1 MLLMFATLV
10 FAKPAAGVTGITRF
24 ELVSTESS
32 TSRSVPDW
40 PGQSLPINEA
50 RASLAHIYSSETLL
64 LESATARFDRSMG
77 DRLLKSLGLSD
88 LLSIYPAIG
97 TAFAVAYSDQ
107 MQQQLAEA
115 ASNVEGAGQR
125 SLSKLSDDQV
135 IGLAIAFKPVASFL
149 INAESEVAKTGTY
162 RNSSDLLKSAA
173 GKSAVD
179 QTNELRAVLARR
191 PGGSEALAAFQA
203 GIADV
208 AKMQS
213 PLIKGAFCSAQQAGA
228 NAVVATLKA
237 KNAAA
242 ATISTVESAF
252 ACNAG

>member
-32 TSRSVPDW
+32 TSRSVPGW

-88 LLSIYPAIG
+88 LLSSYPAIG
-97 TAFAVAYSDQ
+97 TAFAAAYSDQ
-107 MQQQLAEA
+107 MHQQLAEA

-135 IGLAIAFKPVASFL
+135 IGLAIAFKPVASLL
-149 INAESEVAKTGTY
+149 INAESAKNGTY